1 MTSHSLPSTAPG
13 LPTTRRISLA
23 PDGTCDHDLPDRAPR
38 TVILDLVQ
46 GWDGNPHLISRLI
59 ELLVRYRRIGAA
71 RVALRNVPRQL
82 WWVLRRHQLD
92 MLFIVDPDPEP
103 TRAC

>member
-1 MTSHSLPSTAPG
+1 MFFTYATVARPAAGPAAPVARQR
-13 LPTTRRISLA
+13 LARYLRLTHRPAASLA
-23 PDGTCDHDLPDRAPR
+23 
-38 TVILDLVQ
+38 
-46 GWDGNPHLISRLI
+46 WDGNPHLISRLI